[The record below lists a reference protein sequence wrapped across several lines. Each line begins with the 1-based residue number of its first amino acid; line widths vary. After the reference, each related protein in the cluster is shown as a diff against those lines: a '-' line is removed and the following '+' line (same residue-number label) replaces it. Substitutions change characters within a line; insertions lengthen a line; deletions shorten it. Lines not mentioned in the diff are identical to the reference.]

1 MFQINLFSKNRF
13 YIFFLLLV
21 LFFIKF
27 STTYASSKTFNI
39 VDLEIN
45 RPYNNTFDK
54 NKIIEEAFILAFK
67 ELVAKITVSEDSNK
81 INTNNLKLIQSLV
94 DSFTIVDEKFIRKK
108 YIANFEVSF
117 NKKEILEFLE
127 SKNIFPSIPFK
138 KKLLLM
144 PILVDVNK
152 NEMFLFSENSFYKNW
167 NMQKEKYYLLEYI
180 LPNEDLDDINLIT
193 KNLDNIEEYNFNK
206 IISKYELND
215 SIISIIFKNEKDLT
229 ILSKVNINNNLVIS
243 NQNFKEI
250 NIENINN
257 LMEVINSLKII
268 YENHWKKINQINTSI
283 KLTLNIYLNSKN
295 YKLINGFENFL
306 RSLDLVSNYYI
317 DNFNNNTV
325 HFKIIYNATPDKF
338 IKKTLSNG
346 FNIDTSSNNWKIQ

>member
-1 MFQINLFSKNRF
+1 MIKNILDIIPSNYKNYKIKKIDKEASGREYYRLFKNKRS
-13 YIFFLLLV
+13 
-21 LFFIKF
+21 FILMD
-27 STTYASSKTFNI
+27 SSK
-39 VDLEIN
+39 
-45 RPYNNTFDK
+45 
-54 NKIIEEAFILAFK
+54 
-67 ELVAKITVSEDSNK
+67 
-81 INTNNLKLIQSLV
+81 
-94 DSFTIVDEKFIRKK
+94 
-108 YIANFEVSF
+108 
-117 NKKEILEFLE
+117 
-127 SKNIFPSIPFK
+127 
-138 KKLLLM
+138 
-144 PILVDVNK
+144 
-152 NEMFLFSENSFYKNW
+152 
-167 NMQKEKYYLLEYI
+167 
-180 LPNEDLDDINLIT
+180 
-193 KNLDNIEEYNFNK
+193 
-206 IISKYELND
+206 
-215 SIISIIFKNEKDLT
+215 EKDAFFDFLKIYK